1 MANFQGRISPGAEPA
16 ALKLPPHSVEAEQ
29 SLLGGLLLDNN
40 AWDRI
45 GDLVS
50 EVDFYRDDHRRI
62 FRYIAQLVAQGKPA
76 DVVTVFESAEK
87 NGEAEALGGLAYL
100 GEIANNTPSAANS
113 RGYAQIVRERSVL
126 RRLLAA
132 GDEIAAA
139 ALNPQGR
146 DVKQLLDEA
155 EAKIFEIAEAGARS
169 RQGFE
174 SIQPVLGRVV
184 DRITEL
190 YDSNNPSDVTGLPTG
205 FVDLDQKTSG
215 LHPGD
220 TVVVAGR
227 PSMGKTAFALNI
239 AEHVAIH
246 IGLPVAIF
254 SMEMP
259 AEQLALRFLS
269 SYGRLDQHRVRTGKL
284 NEDEWD
290 RLTHALGPLHEAPI
304 YIDDSGGLTAVDLR
318 ARARRLYRQCG
329 KLGLVVIDY
338 LQLMSA
344 VRQGEN
350 RATEISEIS
359 RSIKALAKELAVP
372 VIAISQLSRKPEERN
387 DKRPLMSDLR
397 ESGAIEQ
404 DADLILMMY
413 RDEYYNQDSK
423 DKGIAEVNIGKQ
435 RNGPTGTIRLTF
447 LGEYTRFENYASG
460 GTAYGR

>member
-1 MANFQGRISPGAEPA
+1 PGAEPA

-100 GEIANNTPSAANS
+100 GEIANNTPSAANI